1 MLDALVGDRHAVGL
15 GVTGA
20 GVDAVG
26 ALDRQVHL
34 VRAPVQRF
42 LLDQRSEL
50 LGAEDLLVV
59 PEVPAALEEVLV
71 VTGVLVA
78 GILGAVVRVV
88 ARVVGPVVRI
98 LGPVV
103 RVVAG
108 ALGPVL
114 GTLGVAVLGILGV
127 LGPAVPTRAVVA
139 VPTRA
144 VVAVPIRAFAGA
156 FAGAVVV
163 AVVGVVLARGSLFLR
178 LLCGGLLGICR
189 LLGAAAGDQDRREG
203 DPGQRGQE
211 PSAPARAQ
219 GAAWSRQGRGSCT
232 SGAGGRVRCRGGGH
246 DVSFSG
252 LALGWAERS
261 APCTGHP
268 TSVIPSTGRVE
279 RILQPDTRPAPPIH
293 VSTDPS
299 QEQT

>member
-1 MLDALVGDRHAVGL
+1 MLDTLVGDRHAVGL

-114 GTLGVAVLGILGV
+114 GTLGVSVLGILGV

-139 VPTRA
+139 VPIRA
-144 VVAVPIRAFAGA
+144 VVGA

-189 LLGAAAGDQDRREG
+189 LLGTAAGDQDRREG

-219 GAAWSRQGRGSCT
+219 GAAWSRQGRGNRA
-232 SGAGGRVRCRGGGH
+232 SGTGGRVRCRGGGH